1 MGKKLDENKIEDIKN
16 RLETIEEKNN
26 VFESGKTAYHCNKCG
41 TNMMLYT
48 RQPKKCP
55 CVSTDLK
62 QLSKKELDQILKIE
76 DKNQV
81 HVIIGVYS
89 GVINDV
95 EVFYNDKEA
104 AEYEKTLCKKYE
116 LPFNQEERNQYYD
129 SDGEHEVKH
138 FITRVK

>member
-1 MGKKLDENKIEDIKN
+1 MEKKIAEIKKGDIKN
-16 RLETIEEKNN
+16 RLGIIEEKKNI
-26 VFESGKTAYHCNKCG
+26 FESGKTAYHCNKCG

-62 QLSKKELDQILKIE
+62 QLSKKELDQIPKE

-104 AEYEKTLCKKYE
+104 ADYEKTLCKKYG

-129 SDGEHEVKH
+129 SDVEHEVKH

>member
-1 MGKKLDENKIEDIKN
+1 MEKKIAEIKKGDIKN
-16 RLETIEEKNN
+16 RLGIIEEKKNI
-26 VFESGKTAYHCNKCG
+26 FESGKTAYHCNKCG

-62 QLSKKELDQILKIE
+62 QLSKKELDQILKE

-81 HVIIGVYS
+81 YVIIGVYS

-95 EVFYNDKEA
+95 EVFYNDTKA
-104 AEYEKTLCKKYE
+104 ADYEKTLCKKYKI
-116 LPFNQEERNQYYD
+116 PFNQEERNQYYD
-129 SDGEHEVKH
+129 SDVEHEVKH

>member
-1 MGKKLDENKIEDIKN
+1 MGKKIVENRKEDILKN

-26 VFESGKTAYHCNKCG
+26 VFEIGKTAYHCNKCS
-41 TNMMLYT
+41 TNMMMHSE
-48 RQPKKCP
+48 QPKKCP

-62 QLSKKELDQILKIE
+62 QLSKKELDRILKE

-81 HVIIGVYS
+81 HVIIGVFS

-95 EVFYNDKEA
+95 EVFYNDIEA
-104 AEYEKTLCKKYE
+104 ADYEKTLCKKYG

-129 SDGEHEVKH
+129 SDVEHEVKH